1 MYSFESS
8 ERYIASIYTS
18 TYTYIT
24 TEVTILY
31 YCIIVVIYI
40 FYVVYVQCPHCISD
54 YILYYKL

>member
-18 TYTYIT
+18 TYIT
-24 TEVTILY
+24 TAVTKLY

-40 FYVVYVQCPHCISD
+40 FYVVYVQCPYYYISD
-54 YILYYKL
+54 YILYKL